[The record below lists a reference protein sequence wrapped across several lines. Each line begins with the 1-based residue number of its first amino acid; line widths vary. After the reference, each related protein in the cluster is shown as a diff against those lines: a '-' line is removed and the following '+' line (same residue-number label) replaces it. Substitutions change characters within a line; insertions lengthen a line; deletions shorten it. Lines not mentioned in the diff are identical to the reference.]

1 MIQRTP
7 TARILTIEMT
17 AQSSSASGIKGQIGD
32 KKPNCAVEASDGE
45 AEAGA
50 AGSSR
55 RKTAESLHYDE
66 FPKAFNSGL
75 FQIADDLEVKRQ
87 L

>member
-1 MIQRTP
+1 
-7 TARILTIEMT
+7 LT
-17 AQSSSASGIKGQIGD
+17 AQSSSASGNKFQIGD

-45 AEAGA
+45 KEAGA

-55 RKTAESLHYDE
+55 RKTAEELHYDE
-66 FPKAFNSGL
+66 FQRAFNSGL
-75 FQIADDLEVKRQ
+75 FQFADDLEVKRQ